1 MPTRRQPP
9 HPSGQVVSVR
19 LPPETIERLDALAD
33 RTGRSRGLYLRLAL
47 TAMLP
52 QLESAHWHQAAA
64 TYEDNALERAF
75 QQITAQL
82 LDHPDHP

>member
-1 MPTRRQPP
+1 MPTSKQSS

-19 LPPETIERLDALAD
+19 LPPEIIERLDALAE

-52 QLESAHWHQAAA
+52 RLESAHWHQAAA
-64 TYEDNALERAF
+64 IYEDSSLERAF